1 MVAGGNREGGP
12 DDDQEIEFGAR
23 RRRQRARVAYAVG
36 RRAHV
41 DGFTLGRLPRVDF
54 GAGRL
59 AALPATLR
67 AYGEH
72 VLVVTGAGSFTR
84 SRHWAPLEARLRAE
98 GLAWTLVRVRGEP
111 TAPFVDETV
120 AALRS
125 ERVDVVVGIGGGSAL
140 DAAKA
145 IAGLLRRGRS
155 VMDHLEGVGPELP
168 YHGPVVP
175 FVAVPTTAGT
185 GCEAT
190 RNAVLG
196 VPSAGGLKKSF
207 RDERLVADLALVDPD
222 LLEGCPPAVA
232 ASCGMDA
239 LTQLLESFVST
250 RASPFTDA
258 LAWSGLEALEL
269 SFLRFVEQQSE
280 AGVRLGMAYAALV
293 SGMTLSQAGLG
304 IAHGLASPLGG
315 LFPIPHGTA
324 CGAVV
329 AAATRV
335 NVAAL
340 REREPESPALAKY
353 ARVGR
358 LLARVPSL
366 DDRAAADA
374 LVATLT
380 GWARAIALPGLGA
393 FGVTPGAYP
402 ALVAG
407 ARAAASTRTNP
418 VVLTDGEIAAILAA
432 SQ

>member
-1 MVAGGNREGGP
+1 MN
-12 DDDQEIEFGAR
+12 
-23 RRRQRARVAYAVG
+23 
-36 RRAHV
+36 
-41 DGFTLGRLPRVDF
+41 GFTLGRLPRVDF
-54 GAGRL
+54 GSGRL
-59 AALPATLR
+59 RTLPAALR
-67 AYGEH
+67 ACGEH
-72 VLVVTGAGSFTR
+72 ALVVTGARSFTQ
-84 SRHWAPLEARLRAE
+84 SRHWPPLENGLRAQ
-98 GLAWTLVRVRGEP
+98 GLAWTLVRVHGEP

-125 ERVDVVVGIGGGSAL
+125 ERVDVVVGIGGGAAL

-145 IAGLLRRGRS
+145 IAGLLRPGHS

-168 YHGPVVP
+168 YQGPAVP

-185 GCEAT
+185 GSEAT

-196 VPSAGGLKKSF
+196 VPKAGGVKKSF

-222 LLEGCPPAVA
+222 LLEGCPHEVA

-239 LTQLLESFVST
+239 FTQLLESFVST
-250 RASPFTDA
+250 KATPFTDA

-269 SFLRFVEQQSE
+269 SFLRFVEQQSD

-293 SGMTLSQAGLG
+293 SGITLSHAGLG

-340 REREPESPALAKY
+340 REREPESPALARY

-358 LLARVPSL
+358 LLAGNPSL
-366 DDRAAADA
+366 DEGEAAIA
-374 LVATLT
+374 LVDTLA
-380 GWARAIALPGLGA
+380 GWTRRVRLPGLGR
-393 FGVTPGAYP
+393 FGVSPGAYP
-402 ALVAG
+402 DLVAG
-407 ARAAASTRTNP
+407 ARAANSTRTNP
-418 VVLTDGEIAAILAA
+418 VVLTDGEIEAILAA
-432 SQ
+432 SE